1 LPPSIAW
8 VAPGSSTG
16 LKTLLAKMKLFS
28 GLSKVVI
35 KTADLG
41 EDKDLN
47 GERIEQV
54 ALTRKQLAA
63 QVEVEEK
70 AKRDRNTELLAARF
84 REEVR
89 KREEDERREALK
101 KGIRTHPGL
110 RKLDALVL
118 QMQREEELEYT
129 NYLDWRDDLI
139 EAVRSNHSVCASEQ
153 TSARDTFS
161 TYWSVAVKVAWLFIV
176 QLMVNQILPGEAAHN
191 GSTSL

>member
-1 LPPSIAW
+1 MGALGRA
-8 VAPGSSTG
+8 TG
-16 LKTLLAKMKLFS
+16 LRTLPAKMKLFS

-41 EDKDLN
+41 KDQDFN
-47 GERIEQV
+47 GGRIEQV

-70 AKRDRNTELLAARF
+70 AKRDRNTEWLADKF
-84 REEVR
+84 REEVS
-89 KREEDERREALK
+89 KREADERREALK

-129 NYLDWRDDLI
+129 NYLAGRDWRNDLI
-139 EAVRSNHSVCASEQ
+139 EAVRSNHSVRASEQ
-153 TSARDTFS
+153 TRARDTFS
-161 TYWSVAVKVAWLFIV
+161 TYCSVAVKVAWLFYRATDC
-176 QLMVNQILPGEAAHN
+176 QPHSARRGC
-191 GSTSL
+191 T